1 MVAVPRLQSL
11 PVHERWLRGDVVALR
26 EIWDGRVWTAYPA
39 VAVEDELDQ
48 QLLYIP
54 AGADL
59 KYAVDESGR
68 ELRIYADRWMLGDHR
83 ATRHFLSFC
92 WPDRRHA
99 VLAVWDAGW
108 NFTGWYVN
116 IETPL
121 DRTATTYDYVD
132 HCLDVLIPPDRSTWT
147 WKDEDELEEA
157 VALGIFSPA
166 DAEAFRAEGMAAIER
181 IIGGEPPFDR
191 DWSGWRPDPVWS
203 IPALPPGWDRPPE
216 R

>member
-1 MVAVPRLQSL
+1 MWSQ
-11 PVHERWLRGDVVALR
+11 GDVVALR

-39 VAVEDELDQ
+39 VVVEDDPSQ

-54 AGADL
+54 LGAGL
-59 KYAVDESGR
+59 KYAVDQEGR
-68 ELRIYADRWMLGDHR
+68 ELRLYADRWTLGDHR

-99 VLAVWDAGW
+99 VLAVWDASW
-108 NFTGWYVN
+108 NFAGWYVN

-121 DRTATTYDYVD
+121 GRTATTYDYVD

-166 DAEAFRAEGMAAIER
+166 NAEAFRAEGTAAVER
-181 IIGGEPPFDR
+181 IIGGEQPFDR
-191 DWSGWRPDPVWS
+191 DWSDWRPDPSWQRS
-203 IPALPPGWDRPPE
+203 HLPDSWEIVG
-216 R
+216 